1 MEKKFFFN
9 AKIIIPIFVLVFAIY
24 AVNSSLLNEGI
35 ATQELENQEKIPRAV
50 IIDQL
55 SEEIPNENFQ
65 KKAIEI
71 FEEAGYK
78 VDLVEAQNV
87 TVDFY
92 KNLPSMDYKYI
103 VLRSHAVGKQNS
115 DSPVVLFT
123 GEPYSTEQYI
133 VEQLLGQVNRAAPVG
148 FRDFNAQVP
157 KDNWITV
164 NDTYRYYEQPVKY
177 ESHAENEFFAISPK
191 LVDEL
196 MVGKFPSSI
205 ILLGGCSTLSNPSM
219 AQSLIKRGASTVVG
233 WDDLIGSSE
242 NDRTLLAIL
251 EETVTNNVEIEDAV
265 NSHNEK
271 LSKISNWNI
280 NLKSFSE
287 KDL

>member
-1 MEKKFFFN
+1 MKKKFFFN

-35 ATQELENQEKIPRAV
+35 ATQELENQDKIPRAV

-65 KKAIEI
+65 KKAIMI
-71 FEEAGYK
+71 FEEAGYQ
-78 VDLVEAQNV
+78 VDLVEGKNV

-92 KNLPSMDYKYI
+92 KNLPSMNYKYI
-103 VLRSHAVGKQNS
+103 VLRSHAIAKQNS
-115 DSPVVLFT
+115 DAPVILFT

-133 VEQLLGQVNRAAPVG
+133 TEQLLGHVMRAAPIG
-148 FRDFNAQVP
+148 FRDFNANVP

-164 NDTYRYYEQPVKY
+164 NDTYRYYEQPAKY
-177 ESHAENEFFAISPK
+177 ESYAENEFFAISPK

-219 AQSLIKRGASTVVG
+219 AKSLIERGASTVVG
-233 WDDLIGSSE
+233 WDDLIGSLD
-242 NDRTLLAIL
+242 NDRALLAKL
-251 EETVTNNVEIEDAV
+251 EETVTNNMEIEDAI
-265 NSHNEK
+265 NSHMEK
-271 LSKISNWNI
+271 LNNISNWYV
-280 NLKSFSE
+280 NLKSLSE
-287 KDL
+287 EDL

>member
-55 SEEIPNENFQ
+55 SKEIPNENFQ
-65 KKAIEI
+65 KKAIKI

-78 VDLVEAQNV
+78 VDLVEFQNV
-87 TVDFY
+87 TVNFY

-148 FRDFNAQVP
+148 FRDFIAHIP

-271 LSKISNWNI
+271 LSKISNWDI
-280 NLKSFSE
+280 NLKSFSD

>member
-55 SEEIPNENFQ
+55 SEDIPNENFQ
-65 KKAIEI
+65 KNAIKI

-123 GEPYSTEQYI
+123 GESYSTEKYI
-133 VEQLLGQVNRAAPVG
+133 AEQLLGQVNRAAPIG
-148 FRDFNAQVP
+148 FRDFTASIP

-164 NDTYRYYEQPVKY
+164 NDTYRYYEQPAKF

-205 ILLGGCSTLSNPSM
+205 ILLGGCSTLANPSM

-271 LSKISNWNI
+271 LSKRSNWHV
-280 NLKSFSE
+280 NLKTFSD

>member
-1 MEKKFFFN
+1 MEKKFFLN
-9 AKIIIPIFVLVFAIY
+9 AKIIIPILVLVFVIY
-24 AVNSSLLNEGI
+24 AVNFSLQNEGI
-35 ATQELENQEKIPRAV
+35 TTQELENQDKIPRAV

-55 SEEIPNENFQ
+55 SEEIPNEKFQ
-65 KKAIEI
+65 KKAIKI
-71 FEEAGYK
+71 FEDAGYK
-78 VDLVEAQNV
+78 VDLVEGQNV

-92 KNLPSMDYKYI
+92 KNLPSMNYKYI
-103 VLRSHAVGKQNS
+103 VLRSHAIAKENS
-115 DSPVVLFT
+115 DSPVIIFT
-123 GEPYSTEQYI
+123 GEPYSTERYI
-133 VEQLLGQVNRAAPVG
+133 TEQLLGHVKRAAPLGVRE
-148 FRDFNAQVP
+148 FSAQIP
-157 KDNWITV
+157 EGNWITV
-164 NDTYRYYEQPVKY
+164 NDTYRYFEQPAKY
-177 ESHAENEFFAISPK
+177 ESYAENEFFAISPK

-251 EETVTNNVEIEDAV
+251 EATVTNNVEIEDAV

>member
-1 MEKKFFFN
+1 MKKKFFLN

-24 AVNSSLLNEGI
+24 AVNSSLQNEGI
-35 ATQELENQEKIPRAV
+35 FAQVLENQDKIPRAV

-65 KKAIEI
+65 KKAIKI

-78 VDLVEAQNV
+78 VDLVQSQNV

-103 VLRSHAVGKQNS
+103 VLRSHAVGGQNL
-115 DSPVVLFT
+115 DTPVVLFT
-123 GEPYSTEQYI
+123 GERYSTEKYI
-133 VEQLLGQVNRAAPVG
+133 AEQLLGQVNRAAPVG
-148 FRDFNAQVP
+148 FRDFTATVP
-157 KDNWITV
+157 QDNWITV
-164 NDTYRYYEQPVKY
+164 NDTYSYFEQPAKF

-196 MVGKFPSSI
+196 MVDQFPSSI

-219 AQSLIKRGASTVVG
+219 AKSLIKRGASIVVG
-233 WDDLIGSSE
+233 WDDLIGSAE
-242 NDRTLLAIL
+242 NDRALLAIL
-251 EETVTNNVEIEDAV
+251 EETVTNNVEIKDAV

-271 LSKISNWNI
+271 LSKISNWYV
-280 NLKSFSE
+280 NLKSFSDE
-287 KDL
+287 DL

>member
-1 MEKKFFFN
+1 MKKKFFFN

-65 KKAIEI
+65 KKAIKI
-71 FEEAGYK
+71 FEEAGYE

-87 TVDFY
+87 TVNFY

-123 GEPYSTEQYI
+123 GEPYSTKQYI
-133 VEQLLGQVNRAAPVG
+133 AEQLLGQVNRAAPVG
-148 FRDFNAQVP
+148 FRDFTATVP
-157 KDNWITV
+157 QDNWITV
-164 NDTYRYYEQPVKY
+164 NDTYRYFEQPAKF

-233 WDDLIGSSE
+233 WDDLIGSGD
-242 NDRTLLAIL
+242 NDRGLLAIL
-251 EETVTNNVEIEDAV
+251 EETVTNNMEIEDAI

-271 LSKISNWNI
+271 LSKRSNWYV
-280 NLKSFSE
+280 NLKSFSD